1 MNRMV
6 LRSWPLA
13 AACLLLLA
21 CCPAITA
28 EPSLTKSTIFEA
40 GLGGYMMYRIP
51 GIVVT
56 KRGTVLLY
64 DEARRNSGSDW
75 GTIDIVMRRSTDGGA
90 TFSPVSNRK
99 HITIYNPLTT
109 PLDVIAHAPTPITRN
124 PVAIERKQG
133 EPTDITYNNPVA
145 ISSRDGVVHF
155 LFCVEYMRV
164 FYMRSTD
171 DGKTFSTPVEITK
184 AFDAFKQK
192 YPWRVVA
199 TGPGHGIELSN
210 GRLIVPVWLAL
221 GTKGNGHSPSET
233 ATVYSDDGGTTWHA
247 GDIAV
252 ADTPQFPSP
261 NETTAV
267 ELADGRVML
276 NVRSP
281 AKENRRVIVISKDGA
296 TNWSAP
302 RFQQDLPDPICFAS
316 LARLST
322 GRADGKNRLLFS
334 NPDNLT
340 HADGKDTVSKD
351 RKNLTV
357 RLSYDEGGSWHVKR
371 TIEPGSSGYSD
382 MAVLPDGTI
391 LCYYE
396 TGSGQPGSFPNRL
409 LVLARFNLEW
419 LTAGNDSMAKKGNRG
434 RRPAQVPLAASGRP
448 PRPIV

>member
-6 LRSWPLA
+6 LRSWPPA

-21 CCPAITA
+21 CCPAFTA
-28 EPSLTKSTIFEA
+28 EPSFTKSTIFEA
-40 GLGGYMMYRIP
+40 GQGGYAMYRIP
-51 GIVVT
+51 GVVVT
-56 KRGTVLLY
+56 KRGTVLVY
-64 DEARRNSGSDW
+64 NEARRNSGSDW

-90 TFSPVSNRK
+90 TFSLPQ
-99 HITIYNPLTT
+99 
-109 PLDVIAHAPTPITRN
+109 VIAHAPTPVTRN

-133 EPTDITYNNPVA
+133 EATDITYNNPVA
-145 ISSRDGVVHF
+145 IAGRDGVVHF

-171 DGKTFSTPVEITK
+171 DGKTFSPPAEITK

-192 YPWRVVA
+192 YAWRVAA

-252 ADTPQFPSP
+252 PDTPQFPSP

-302 RFQQDLPDPICFAS
+302 RFQEDLPDPICFAS
-316 LARLST
+316 LVRLST
-322 GRADGKNRLLFS
+322 IKTNGTNRLLFS

-340 HADGKDTVSKD
+340 RADGNDIVSKD

-357 RLSYDEGGSWHVKR
+357 RISYDEGASWPVKR
-371 TIEPGSSGYSD
+371 AIEPGSSGYSD
-382 MAVLPDGTI
+382 MAVLPGGTI

-396 TGSGQPGSFPNRL
+396 TGTGESGSFPNRR
-409 LVLARFNLEW
+409 LVLTRFNLEW
-419 LTAGNDSMAKKGNRG
+419 LTAGKDSMTKKENRG
-434 RRPAQVPLAASGRP
+434 RH
-448 PRPIV
+448 

>member
-21 CCPAITA
+21 CCPAFTA

-56 KRGTVLLY
+56 KRGTVLVY
-64 DEARRNSGSDW
+64 NEARRNSGSDW
-75 GTIDIVMRRSTDGGA
+75 GMIDIVMRRSTDGGA
-90 TFSPVSNRK
+90 TFSP
-99 HITIYNPLTT
+99 
-109 PLDVIAHAPTPITRN
+109 AHVLAHSPTPITRN
-124 PVAIERKQG
+124 PVAIEHKQG

-145 ISSRDGVVHF
+145 ISGRDGVVHF

-171 DGKTFSTPVEITK
+171 DGKNFSTPVEITR

-192 YPWRVVA
+192 YPWRVAA

-233 ATVYSDDGGTTWHA
+233 ATVYSDDGGTTWHV

-252 ADTPQFPSP
+252 ADTPQFLSP
-261 NETTAV
+261 NESTAV
-267 ELADGRVML
+267 ELADGRVMM

-296 TNWSAP
+296 TNWTAP
-302 RFQQDLPDPICFAS
+302 RFQEDLPDPICFAS
-316 LARLST
+316 LVRLST
-322 GRADGKNRLLFS
+322 AKTNGRNRLLFS

-340 HADGKDTVSKD
+340 RADGKDVVSKD

-357 RLSYDEGGSWHVKR
+357 RLSYDEGASWPIER
-371 TIEPGSSGYSD
+371 SIEPGSSGYSD
-382 MAVLPDGTI
+382 LAVLPNDTI

-409 LVLARFNLEW
+409 LMLARFNLEW
-419 LTAGNDSMAKKGNRG
+419 LTAGNDSMAKKGTRG
-434 RRPAQVPLAASGRP
+434 RP
-448 PRPIV
+448 